1 MLTINWQ
8 NDKTLVNVSLK
19 KRGKIMD
26 YREMYLT
33 DLRRYAKSIGVKC
46 PTKYKKAVLIKKIKE
61 VQNGERE
68 PEYSTKGRPVK
79 IMIEQL
85 EVTKVDILLYAI
97 KRGKTFLEEL
107 EREIEQKIKKDE
119 KK

>member
-1 MLTINWQ
+1 
-8 NDKTLVNVSLK
+8 
-19 KRGKIMD
+19 MD
-26 YREMYLT
+26 YREMHLT
-33 DLRRYAKSIGVKC
+33 DLRRYAKSIGVKG

-68 PEYSTKGRPVK
+68 PEYSTKGRPTK

-85 EVTKVDILLYAI
+85 GTTRVDILLYAI
-97 KRGKTFLEEL
+97 KRGKTFLEEI
-107 EREIEQKIKKDE
+107 EREIEQKLKMVE